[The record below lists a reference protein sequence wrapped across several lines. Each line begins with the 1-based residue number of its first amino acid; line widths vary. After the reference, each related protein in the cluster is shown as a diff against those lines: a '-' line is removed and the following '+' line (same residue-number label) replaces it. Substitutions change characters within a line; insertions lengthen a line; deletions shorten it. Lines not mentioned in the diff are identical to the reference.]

1 MYEGWEISHNTGE
14 RVMSSLENVKNK
26 IVETLV
32 AHRGKHRLT
41 LHEMGAAC
49 NTSFSHIHRILH
61 RQCPVSVDKLVE
73 VLEAMGYEIE
83 VKIKRKKQEK

>member
-1 MYEGWEISHNTGE
+1 MAKIED
-14 RVMSSLENVKNK
+14 VKKK
-26 IVETLV
+26 IVDTLV
-32 AHRGKHRLT
+32 SHREKHRLT

-61 RQCPVSVDKLVE
+61 NQCPVTVDKLVE

-83 VKIKRKKQEK
+83 VKIKRKKQEKEGTV